1 MRKIL
6 CVVFI
11 ITLFAGASFAT
22 DELIFSGELTVN
34 GQKINGKG
42 TISMPETK
50 AIFTQDD
57 DPEVMA
63 GLFESEGYTKS
74 EAEIK
79 INTSKSFTVSG
90 SRVKGIFAIK
100 SGKLKSIAGS
110 KAPYKVPASNGDY
123 YIGINNT
130 PEDKKLEDEQDAAML
145 QYIKISV
152 KKF

>member
-1 MRKIL
+1 MRKL
-6 CVVFI
+6 LFVVFI
-11 ITLFAGASFAT
+11 LTLFAGASFAADSIT
-22 DELIFSGELTVN
+22 FSGELTVN

-42 TISMPETK
+42 TISMPQTK
-50 AIFTQDD
+50 AISTQDD

-90 SRVKGIFAIK
+90 SRVNGIFAIK
-100 SGKLKSIAGS
+100 SGKLKSIAGR
-110 KAPYKVPASNGDY
+110 KAPYKVPATNGDY
-123 YIGINNT
+123 YIGIKNT
-130 PEDKKLEDEQDAAML
+130 PEDEKLVEEQDAAIL

-152 KKF
+152 SR